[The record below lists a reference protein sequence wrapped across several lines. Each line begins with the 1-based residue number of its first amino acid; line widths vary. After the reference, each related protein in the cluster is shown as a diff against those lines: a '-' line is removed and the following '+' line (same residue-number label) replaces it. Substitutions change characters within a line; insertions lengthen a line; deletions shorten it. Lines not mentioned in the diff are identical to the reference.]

1 MATWDE
7 ERAWGIINTA
17 FEEITAGKKGS
28 VDEFSCAK
36 DLVELLSSV
45 RGEAVGW
52 TWAEACSAYSKG
64 LNPGKYEIAKLSE
77 KAIEDLN
84 PERK

>member
-1 MATWDE
+1 MTWDE
-7 ERAWGIINTA
+7 ERAAEVLNACFDEVLNTTKPKHVTE
-17 FEEITAGKKGS
+17 FDSYLKLVEFLGS
-28 VDEFSCAK
+28 VRA
-36 DLVELLSSV
+36 
-45 RGEAVGW
+45 EAVGW

-64 LNPGKYEIAKLSE
+64 LDPGKYEIAKLSE

>member
-1 MATWDE
+1 MKWDE
-7 ERAWGIINTA
+7 ERAAEVINQIFDEVLSTTKPKHVTE
-17 FEEITAGKKGS
+17 FDSYQKLVEFLGS
-28 VDEFSCAK
+28 VRA
-36 DLVELLSSV
+36 
-45 RGEAVGW
+45 EAVGW

-64 LNPGKYEIAKLSE
+64 LDPGKYEIAKLSE